1 MSDPRIAIV
10 AHELDVPLG
19 PQAENDGNLEYILD
33 VIAAVDHANEQCGK
47 DLASALRTLERVYL
61 KPTPQGGVLV
71 PLEQERCSCEYPK
84 CPTKA
89 ADGRCR
95 CYPTLDGDICVSCGY
110 CIDEA

>member
-71 PLEQERCSCEYPK
+71 PLEEQYLDTTEWGLVTY
-84 CPTKA
+84 KA
-89 ADGRCR
+89 VLAMLPGEE
-95 CYPTLDGDICVSCGY
+95 S
-110 CIDEA
+110 

>member
-47 DLASALRTLERVYL
+47 DLASALR
-61 KPTPQGGVLV
+61 
-71 PLEQERCSCEYPK
+71 
-84 CPTKA
+84 
-89 ADGRCR
+89 
-95 CYPTLDGDICVSCGY
+95 
-110 CIDEA
+110 IDEA

>member
-1 MSDPRIAIV
+1 M
-10 AHELDVPLG
+10 
-19 PQAENDGNLEYILD
+19 
-33 VIAAVDHANEQCGK
+33 NE
-47 DLASALRTLERVYL
+47 DI
-61 KPTPQGGVLV
+61 
-71 PLEQERCSCEYPK
+71 EQERCSCEYPK